1 MMARKNLV
9 KQNACKET
17 LKNKTNIAYLQQG
30 NKRLVNYNKKLLTV
44 KFLFKNMLKQTTKGG
59 VSAQV
64 SGRNNNNYNKNK
76 IQVLSKDCQTKILNN
91 K

>member
-1 MMARKNLV
+1 MARKQLV
-9 KQNACKET
+9 KQNASKKH

-30 NKRLVNYNKKLLTV
+30 NKRLVNYNKKLLAV
-44 KFLFKNMLKQTTKGG
+44 KFQFKNMLKQTTKGG

-64 SGRNNNNYNKNK
+64 SGRNNNNYKKNK